1 MIELNLANFIECT
14 ESEGPGRRFAIWIQG
29 CLKRC
34 RGCCNPEMLEIIPK
48 KIIDCDSLLNMIIE
62 SKDKNQIEGVTFSYV
77 SKICRDE
84 KLSVMTFT
92 GYTIKELTELE
103 LPYTDQLLQY
113 TVILVDGKFL
123 INKIEND
130 RNWIGSENQ
139 KIYYLTKFYQPG
151 IEFDKST

>member
-1 MIELNLANFIECT
+1 
-14 ESEGPGRRFAIWIQG
+14 
-29 CLKRC
+29 
-34 RGCCNPEMLEIIPK
+34 MLEIIPK

-62 SKDKNQIEGVTFSYV
+62 SKDKNQIEGVTFWGGEPFLQAKGLSYV